1 MIGMSLEMGLKVM
14 ANGLFFTPSAVV
26 RDLGGVLD
34 LFIYGV
40 SCCVI
45 FQDIKIILCINQTF
59 LIANGEQTLSIKLV
73 ESPVSVS
80 RLTDASDTS
89 RQNTRE
95 KATMVWTC

>member
-45 FQDIKIILCINQTF
+45 FVCHFNI
-59 LIANGEQTLSIKLV
+59 
-73 ESPVSVS
+73 
-80 RLTDASDTS
+80 
-89 RQNTRE
+89 
-95 KATMVWTC
+95 